1 MAIDRPVL
9 HFLYGADLHP
19 ERLAACCPGAEVK
32 AIGELNGYRLAFF
45 GNNDLWD
52 GGEDTVIAEDGA
64 SVFGIVVA
72 MSVRE
77 ADFFDKVRGVRLN
90 GTGSHFHFPV
100 KVTTAGGV
108 LDAVLYKLDDGR
120 QPARPS
126 QPYVA
131 YMAAGARHFDLPADY
146 IADLEALAV
155 QPATTPVPRIAF
167 PAIAAAAGGGCAC

>member
-1 MAIDRPVL
+1 MAIVRPIVQ
-9 HFLYGADLHP
+9 FLYGADLHP

-32 AIGELNGYRLAFF
+32 AIGELRNYRLAFF

-52 GGEDTVIAEDGA
+52 GGEETVLAEDGA
-64 SVFGIVVA
+64 SVFGIVVT

-100 KVTTAGGV
+100 KVTAAGGV
-108 LDAVLYKLDDGR
+108 LDAVLYKLDDSR
-120 QPARPS
+120 QPALPS

-131 YMAAGARHFDLPADY
+131 YMAAGARHFGLPPDY
-146 IADLEALAV
+146 VADLVALASR
-155 QPATTPVPRIAF
+155 PATAPVPRITF